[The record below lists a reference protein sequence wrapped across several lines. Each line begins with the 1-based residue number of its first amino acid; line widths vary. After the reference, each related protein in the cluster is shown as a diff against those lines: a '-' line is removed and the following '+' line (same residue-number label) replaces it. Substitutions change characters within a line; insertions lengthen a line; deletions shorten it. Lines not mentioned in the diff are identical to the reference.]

1 MTIYQFN
8 SLSEMEQIEIIWKVP
23 AIDQRFENGY
33 KIFLFQ
39 VYSFYVEL
47 YHHLERDATER
58 LRSFSSDEYLAP
70 YLNKMNIGQLFDS
83 AGGEEVKSI
92 YP

>member
-23 AIDQRFENGY
+23 AIAERFENGY

-39 VYSFYVEL
+39 VDAFYVEL
-47 YHHLERDATER
+47 YHHVERDATER
-58 LRSFSSDEYLAP
+58 LRTFSSTDKLMP
-70 YLNKMNIGQLFDS
+70 YLTDINIDELV
-83 AGGEEVKSI
+83 E
-92 YP
+92 